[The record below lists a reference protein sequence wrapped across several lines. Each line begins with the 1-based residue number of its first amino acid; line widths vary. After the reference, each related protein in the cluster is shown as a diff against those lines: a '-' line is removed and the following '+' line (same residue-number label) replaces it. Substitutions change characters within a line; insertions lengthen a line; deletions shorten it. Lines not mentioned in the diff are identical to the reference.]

1 MSSNPNI
8 SKLVKTAHTT
18 QKFTQQHILDLESCM
33 DPDTGP
39 HYFLK
44 NFFHIQHPIKGKLVY
59 QPFEYQN
66 RLVDSY
72 HQHRFNINLLPRQ
85 TGKTTTAAG
94 YLLWFGMFI
103 PDSTILIAAHKY
115 TGAQEIM
122 NRIRYAY
129 ELCPDHI
136 RCGVTSYNKQS
147 IEFDNGSRI
156 VAQTTTETTG
166 RGMSLS
172 LLYADEFA
180 FVPPNVAAEFWT
192 SISPTLATG
201 GKAIITSTPNSDEDQ
216 FAQIWKEA
224 NQKFDEFGNEQTIGK
239 NGFFPFKAHWTEH
252 PDRDQ
257 AWADTEKSR
266 IGEERFRREHE
277 CVTHQ
282 SVITLQDE
290 AGNIFTTT
298 IGDFFDQCAKTPSF
312 HPNLDNYKVL
322 TPNGFRP
329 FAGVSLMG
337 VKPII
342 RLEFEQGLWIEC
354 TFDHKLYISD
364 TEYKTAQGFEIGDTV
379 LTSIGDIPLVNK
391 IELDKSEAVYD
402 LIEVEDGHR
411 YYTNSIVSSNCE
423 FLVFDE
429 TLISSIKLADMQ
441 GSEPVMKMGQCRW
454 YKKIN
459 PKYTYIVAH
468 DPSLGTG
475 GDPAAIQIIEI
486 PTFEQ
491 AGEWHHNLTP
501 IQGQVRILRDICK
514 YIADEFD
521 AKKVTPNIYY
531 SVENNSVGEA
541 ALVAIEEIGENSIPG
556 LFLSEPVRK
565 GNVRRY
571 RKGFYTTHTSKIA
584 ICAKLKHLI
593 ESNRMK
599 IHSKPLISELKAF
612 VSKGLSFEGKT
623 GQHDDLVSSVLLALR
638 MIMLLQDW
646 DPAIYDK
653 MREEREDEWIMP
665 MPIYVSS
672 Y

>member
-1 MSSNPNI
+1 MPSNPNV

-18 QKFTQQHILDLESCM
+18 QKFTQQDIEDLMSCQ

-44 NFFHIQHPIKGKLVY
+44 NFFHIQHPIKGKLLY

-94 YLLWFGMFI
+94 YLLWFAMFI

-216 FAQIWKEA
+216 FASIWKEA
-224 NQKFDEFGNEQTIGK
+224 NQKFDEFGNEQDVGR
-239 NGFFPFKAHWTEH
+239 NGFFPFKAHWSEH

-277 CVTHQ
+277 C
-282 SVITLQDE
+282 
-290 AGNIFTTT
+290 
-298 IGDFFDQCAKTPSF
+298 
-312 HPNLDNYKVL
+312 
-322 TPNGFRP
+322 
-329 FAGVSLMG
+329 
-337 VKPII
+337 
-342 RLEFEQGLWIEC
+342 
-354 TFDHKLYISD
+354 
-364 TEYKTAQGFEIGDTV
+364 
-379 LTSIGDIPLVNK
+379 
-391 IELDKSEAVYD
+391 
-402 LIEVEDGHR
+402 
-411 YYTNSIVSSNCE
+411 E

-441 GSEPVMKMGQCRW
+441 GSEPIMKMGQCRW

-514 YIADEFD
+514 YISDEFES
-521 AKKVTPNIYY
+521 KKTTPNIYY

-541 ALVAIEEIGENSIPG
+541 ALVAIEELGENSIPG

-612 VSKGLSFEGKT
+612 VAKGLGFEGKT
-623 GQHDDLVSSVLLALR
+623 GQHDDLVSSLLLALR
-638 MIMLLQDW
+638 MVMLLQDW

-653 MREEREDEWIMP
+653 MREEREDEWVMP